1 MGSAGDL
8 CAKPQHAGRARRF
21 SAARGATGGAPDRAA
36 FHSRRLSRRRP
47 VGARAAGQET
57 AHCLRSHD
65 EPRRRHGS
73 AVERAPPRACRVDG
87 AARQDLRP
95 HVSTP
100 EGSAHRHTRRIDGRR
115 DGALLPR
122 AHGHGG
128 PNRLMTMEDYLFEN
142 PWWLAA
148 LLILPLMMWLRRR
161 QPVFA
166 LLVPF
171 AGAWWK
177 PTLLVQPALLP
188 ALLMSLGLI
197 VLALALARPQ
207 KLETYNDPRQA
218 GHELML
224 AIDLS
229 GSMLAEDFERGG
241 ERINRLEVI
250 KPVIEAFIND
260 RPSDRIGLVVFAGRA
275 YTLAPPTFDHE
286 WLGRLVERLRVNLMS
301 SEDGTAIG
309 DGIGAA
315 LSRMEHTKTMAD
327 GTAAPPQKGFIVL
340 LSDGGNNKGLLKP
353 LQSAAIA
360 KSRGITIRSE
370 EHTS

>member
-1 MGSAGDL
+1 
-8 CAKPQHAGRARRF
+8 
-21 SAARGATGGAPDRAA
+21 
-36 FHSRRLSRRRP
+36 
-47 VGARAAGQET
+47 
-57 AHCLRSHD
+57 
-65 EPRRRHGS
+65 
-73 AVERAPPRACRVDG
+73 
-87 AARQDLRP
+87 
-95 HVSTP
+95 
-100 EGSAHRHTRRIDGRR
+100 
-115 DGALLPR
+115 
-122 AHGHGG
+122 
-128 PNRLMTMEDYLFEN
+128 MEDYLFEN

-177 PTLLVQPALLP
+177 PTLLVQPARLP

-207 KLETYNDPRQA
+207 KLETYNDPRQE

-315 LSRMEHTKTMAD
+315 LSRMEHTKTVAD
-327 GTAAPPQKGFIVL
+327 GTAAAPQKGFIVL

-360 KSRGITIRSE
+360 KSRGITIYTIGAGKDGAAPYPIFDEMGAKIGYRRILSDLDEPGLKEIAETTGGQYFRADNTEAVTASFKAIDQTQRTLFKALVRRPRDLFLWFLAAGFGLVVWGGLLARSSE
-370 EHTS
+370 QREATA

>member
-1 MGSAGDL
+1 
-8 CAKPQHAGRARRF
+8 
-21 SAARGATGGAPDRAA
+21 
-36 FHSRRLSRRRP
+36 
-47 VGARAAGQET
+47 
-57 AHCLRSHD
+57 
-65 EPRRRHGS
+65 
-73 AVERAPPRACRVDG
+73 
-87 AARQDLRP
+87 
-95 HVSTP
+95 
-100 EGSAHRHTRRIDGRR
+100 
-115 DGALLPR
+115 
-122 AHGHGG
+122 
-128 PNRLMTMEDYLFEN
+128 MTMEDYLFEN

-177 PTLLVQPALLP
+177 PTLLVQPARLP
-188 ALLMSLGLI
+188 ALMMSLGLI

-207 KLETYNDPRQA
+207 KLETYNDPRQE

-360 KSRGITIRSE
+360 KSRGITIYTIGAGKDGAAPYPIFDEMGAKIGYRRILSDLDEPGLKEIAETTGGQYFRADNTEAVTASFKAIDQSQRTQFKALVRRPRDLFLWFLAAGFGLVVWGGLLARSSE
-370 EHTS
+370 QREATA

>member
-1 MGSAGDL
+1 
-8 CAKPQHAGRARRF
+8 
-21 SAARGATGGAPDRAA
+21 
-36 FHSRRLSRRRP
+36 
-47 VGARAAGQET
+47 
-57 AHCLRSHD
+57 
-65 EPRRRHGS
+65 
-73 AVERAPPRACRVDG
+73 
-87 AARQDLRP
+87 
-95 HVSTP
+95 
-100 EGSAHRHTRRIDGRR
+100 
-115 DGALLPR
+115 
-122 AHGHGG
+122 
-128 PNRLMTMEDYLFEN
+128 MTMEDYLFEN

-177 PTLLVQPALLP
+177 PTLLVQPARLP

-197 VLALALARPQ
+197 VLALGLARPQ
-207 KLETYNDPRQA
+207 KLETYSDPQQE

-250 KPVIEAFIND
+250 KPVIEAFIKD

-360 KSRGITIRSE
+360 KSRGITIYTIGAGKDGAAPYPIFDEMGAKIGYRRILSDLDEPGLKEIAETTGGQYFRADNTEAVTASFKAIDQSQRTQFKALVRRPRDLFLWFLAAGFGLVVWGGLLARSSE
-370 EHTS
+370 QREATA

>member
-1 MGSAGDL
+1 
-8 CAKPQHAGRARRF
+8 
-21 SAARGATGGAPDRAA
+21 
-36 FHSRRLSRRRP
+36 
-47 VGARAAGQET
+47 
-57 AHCLRSHD
+57 
-65 EPRRRHGS
+65 
-73 AVERAPPRACRVDG
+73 
-87 AARQDLRP
+87 
-95 HVSTP
+95 
-100 EGSAHRHTRRIDGRR
+100 
-115 DGALLPR
+115 
-122 AHGHGG
+122 
-128 PNRLMTMEDYLFEN
+128 MEDYLFEN

-177 PTLLVQPALLP
+177 PTLLVQPARLP
-188 ALLMSLGLI
+188 AMLMSLGLI

-207 KLETYNDPRQA
+207 KLETYSDTGQE

-250 KPVIEAFIND
+250 KPVIEAFIKD

-315 LSRMEHTKTMAD
+315 LSRMEHIKTMAD

-360 KSRGITIRSE
+360 KSRGITIYTIGAGKDGAAPYPIFDEMGAKIGYRRILSDLDEPGLKEIAETTGGQYFRADNTEAVTASFKAIDQTQRTQFKALVRRPRDLFMWFLAAGFGLVVWGGLLARSSE
-370 EHTS
+370 QKEATA

>member
-1 MGSAGDL
+1 
-8 CAKPQHAGRARRF
+8 
-21 SAARGATGGAPDRAA
+21 
-36 FHSRRLSRRRP
+36 
-47 VGARAAGQET
+47 
-57 AHCLRSHD
+57 
-65 EPRRRHGS
+65 
-73 AVERAPPRACRVDG
+73 
-87 AARQDLRP
+87 
-95 HVSTP
+95 
-100 EGSAHRHTRRIDGRR
+100 
-115 DGALLPR
+115 
-122 AHGHGG
+122 
-128 PNRLMTMEDYLFEN
+128 MTMEDYLFEN

-177 PTLLVQPALLP
+177 PTLLVQPARLP

-207 KLETYNDPRQA
+207 KLETYNDPRQE

-360 KSRGITIRSE
+360 KSRGITIYTIGAGKDGAAPYPIFDEMGAKIGYRRILSDLDEPGLKEIAETTGGQYFRADNTEAVTASFKAIDQSQRTQFKALVRRPRDLFLWFLAAGFGLVVWGGLLARSSE
-370 EHTS
+370 QREATA